1 MHLSHLFSAA
11 LIVGSI
17 QSVQASRIAPPPV
30 EPESR
35 PAVDLVIALDVSGSM
50 DGLIDSARQRL
61 WDIVGELGQ
70 AQPTPDLRI
79 ALLSYGSP
87 AYGAQSGYVRIDQHF
102 TRDLDAVSETLF
114 AYTTNGGDEYV
125 ARVAQSALT
134 GLQWSEGKDALRLLY
149 VAGNESAEQDPMVT
163 LADVGSLANDMG
175 VSINAIYCGT
185 DGDAIAQ
192 TWQGVANLSQG
203 MYASIDQNA
212 AAVAQVATPY
222 DAELN
227 ALNKKLNETYIATK
241 SGESKR
247 ANAYAQDRN
256 ATAMSSQAA
265 ASRVVAKASKL
276 YRADDWD
283 LVDAVAGGQSL
294 EEVSEDEL
302 PEEMVAMEPEEREA
316 YVQEKAEQR
325 AELQS
330 QVAELAEQRQQFIV
344 EERKNRAEEGVQGF
358 DDALSQSLKTQAAAK
373 GINLAAE
380 GG

>member
-1 MHLSHLFSAA
+1 MHLSHLLSAA
-11 LIVGSI
+11 LILGSA
-17 QSVQASRIAPPPV
+17 QSASATRVSPPT
-30 EPESR
+30 EPEAR

-87 AYGAQSGYVRIDQHF
+87 SYGVETGYVRIDQPF

-114 AYTTNGGDEYV
+114 AYTTSGGDEYV
-125 ARVAQSALT
+125 ARVAQSALKN
-134 GLQWSEGKDALRLLY
+134 LQWSESSDALRLLY
-149 VAGNESAEQDPMVT
+149 VAGNESAEQDPLVN

-175 VSINAIYCGT
+175 VAINAIYCGP
-185 DGDAIAQ
+185 DGDSIAQ

-212 AAVAQVATPY
+212 AAVAQIETPF
-222 DAELN
+222 DAELS
-227 ALNKKLNETYIATK
+227 ALNKELSSTYVAK
-241 SGESKR
+241 RSGEAKH
-247 ANAYAQDRN
+247 ANAMAQDAN
-256 ATAMSSQAA
+256 ASSMSTQAA
-265 ASRVVAKASKL
+265 ASRAVAKSSKL

-294 EEVSEDEL
+294 EDVAEEEM
-302 PEEMVAMEPEEREA
+302 PQEMVAMKLEEREA
-316 YVQEKAEQR
+316 YIQEKAQLR

-330 QVAELAEQRQQFIV
+330 QVAELADQRQQFLV
-344 EERKNRAEEGVQGF
+344 EERKKRAEEGMQGL
-358 DDALSQSLKTQAAAK
+358 DDALNLSLRTQAAAK
-373 GINLAAE
+373 GINLGS